1 MSQPEGRPANGLV
14 DYAEAIANFSLDG
27 LAAKL
32 HGSLETGLNACV
44 ECCDRHVSS
53 GGVAL
58 EWESQDGRRE
68 TYTFAQLQELSA
80 RFGGLLASHGVKPAM
95 PWQACSRARPRCL
108 SPFSEPGGQV
118 LCISRCSRRSAR
130 RPSSTASRS
139 AKPSFWLRT
148 TANRAKLDEIANCPA
163 VAVVRR
169 SGADSVRAGDLDS
182 APSWPVSPRAS
193 SPCRAPATTRSC

>member
-80 RFGGLLASHGVKPAM
+80 RFGGLLASHGVKP
-95 PWQACSRARPRCL
+95 
-108 SPFSEPGGQV
+108 G
-118 LCISRCSRRSAR
+118 
-130 RPSSTASRS
+130 
-139 AKPSFWLRT
+139 
-148 TANRAKLDEIANCPA
+148 DA
-163 VAVVRR
+163 VAGMLPRTPALLVTIL
-169 SGADSVRAGDLDS
+169 GTWRAGAVYQPLFTAFGPKAIEHRLKIS
-182 APSWPVSPRAS
+182 QAEASGYGQRQPREA
-193 SPCRAPATTRSC
+193 R